1 MTVPAQLGSS
11 FRDPSGF
18 IFERQGVLYRHVAES
33 YSEDFKL
40 LWSSGLYDSLVE
52 AGQLV
57 ACERVDASLS
67 PLPGAV
73 AVLRPERIPLISYPY
88 EWCFS
93 QLKDAALLTL
103 EIARKALERG
113 MVLKDASAYNVQF
126 EKGKPIFIDTL
137 SFETYKEGE
146 PWIAYRQFCS
156 HFLAPLA
163 LMALV
168 DVRLASLLR
177 TSIDGIP
184 LDLASDLL
192 PGMTKLK
199 PGLAM
204 HIHLHGKASKMS
216 ATEDVKKASI
226 SKTGLLA
233 SLDSLKGTIEGL
245 HWEVKGTQWADY
257 YSDTNYTDAAMAE
270 KRRLV
275 GAFLEASGAHS
286 CWDLGANT
294 GEFSRLAADLG
305 METVAWDV
313 DPGAVERAYTAKI
326 SGVLPLLQDL
336 TNPSPNLGWAGR
348 ERDSLEARGPADV
361 LLALALVHHLA
372 IGNNVP
378 LTDVAAY
385 FARLGKN
392 AIVEFVPK
400 EDSQVRRL
408 LASRRDVFPSYN
420 LEGFR
425 EAFAPFFEIKEEAV
439 IAGTSRTLFRLS
451 RREL

>member
-1 MTVPAQLGSS
+1 MTAPERLGSS

-18 IFERQGVLYRHVAES
+18 IFERDGILYRHVAEA
-33 YSEDFKL
+33 YSEDLKL
-40 LWSSGLYDSLVE
+40 LWSSGLYDALVK
-52 AGQLV
+52 ADQLV
-57 ACERVDASLS
+57 ASEKVDASLS
-67 PLPGAV
+67 PLSVAA
-73 AVLRPERIPLISYPY
+73 AVLRPERLSLISYPY

-103 EIARKALERG
+103 EIARKALEHG

-126 EKGKPIFIDTL
+126 VKGKPIFIDTL
-137 SFETYKEGE
+137 SFEAYEEGE

-177 TSIDGIP
+177 TNIDGIP

-204 HIHLHGKASKMS
+204 HLHLHGKASKMS
-216 ATEDVKKASI
+216 ATEDVKKVYI

-233 SLDSLKGTIEGL
+233 SLDSLRGTVEGL
-245 HWEVKGTQWADY
+245 RWEVKGTQWADY
-257 YSDTNYTDAAMAE
+257 YSDTNYSETAMAE

-275 GAFLEASGAHS
+275 GAFLQASGART

-294 GEFSRLAADLG
+294 GEFSRIAAELG
-305 METVAWDV
+305 FETVAWDV
-313 DPGAVERAYTAKI
+313 DPGAVERAYIAKI
-326 SGVLPLLQDL
+326 PGVLPLLQDL
-336 TNPSPNLGWAGR
+336 TNPSPNLGWAGG
-348 ERDSLEARGPADV
+348 ERDSLEARGPAEV
-361 LLALALVHHLA
+361 VLALALVHHLA

-378 LTDVAAY
+378 LADVAAY
-385 FARLGKN
+385 FARLGKQ

-408 LASRRDVFPSYN
+408 LASRRDIFPTYH

-425 EAFAPFFEIKEEAV
+425 EAFTPFFEIRQETA
-439 IAGTSRTLFRLS
+439 IAGTSRTLFHLS
-451 RREL
+451 RREP

>member
-1 MTVPAQLGSS
+1 VIAPARLGSS

-18 IFERQGVLYRHVAES
+18 VFERDGVLYRHVAEI
-33 YSEDFKL
+33 YSEDLKL

-57 ACERVDASLS
+57 ACARADVSLS
-67 PLPGAV
+67 PVPDAA
-73 AVLRPERIPLISYPY
+73 AVLCPERIPLISYPY
-88 EWCFS
+88 EWSFS

-103 EIARKALERG
+103 EIARKALEHG

-126 EKGKPIFIDTL
+126 TKGKPVFIDTL
-137 SFETYKEGE
+137 SFETYQEGE

-177 TSIDGIP
+177 TNIDGIP

-204 HIHLHGKASKMS
+204 HLHLHGKASKMS

-233 SLDSLKGTIEGL
+233 SLDSLKGTVEGL
-245 HWEVKGTQWADY
+245 RWEVKGTQWADY
-257 YSDTNYTDAAMAE
+257 YADTNYSDAAMTE

-275 GAFLEASGAHS
+275 GAFLQATEART

-294 GEFSRLAADLG
+294 GEFSRIAAELG

-313 DPGAVERAYTAKI
+313 DPGAVERAYVAKI
-326 SGVLPLLQDL
+326 PGVLPLLQDL
-336 TNPSPNLGWAGR
+336 TNPSPNLGWAGG
-348 ERDSLEARGPADV
+348 ERDSIEARGPADV

-378 LTDVAAY
+378 LADVAAY

-408 LASRRDVFPSYN
+408 LASRRDVFPAYHI
-420 LEGFR
+420 EGFR
-425 EAFAPFFEIKEEAV
+425 EAFAPYFEVQTEAP

-451 RREL
+451 RRNL